1 MTIESVPDMVPARR
15 PQVAVAAV
23 AWLAARLHP
32 VTPQLR
38 RALPRPNSHGPISSR
53 NVVSGNP
60 GAAQAGM
67 PIHIEEASTIRGEA
81 HPVQVVSVMGAVSR
95 QWGVA
100 WLWEVAWWWF

>member
-1 MTIESVPDMVPARR
+1 
-15 PQVAVAAV
+15 
-23 AWLAARLHP
+23 
-32 VTPQLR
+32 
-38 RALPRPNSHGPISSR
+38 
-53 NVVSGNP
+53 
-60 GAAQAGM
+60 M